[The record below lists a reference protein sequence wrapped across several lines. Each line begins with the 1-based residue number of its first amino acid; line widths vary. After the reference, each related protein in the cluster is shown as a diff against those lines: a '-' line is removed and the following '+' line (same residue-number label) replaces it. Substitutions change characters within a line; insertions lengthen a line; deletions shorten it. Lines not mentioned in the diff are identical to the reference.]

1 MRPYASPTPVF
12 GDPWDVVDR
21 LVDDVE
27 RRARLATSAEDFWSW
42 VVATTVEA
50 LAARGGT
57 AWQVCGA
64 KGLRP
69 WSVAGSAAGESSP
82 HFTSPRSAPA
92 SAAAAS
98 RRGCILLPG
107 AAPPEDSDAINPTT
121 DTLLLAPVVVD
132 GAAVAVLELA
142 LRADAPPDA
151 RDGTLRVLETLAES
165 AAAFHREML
174 RRSSAVEVA
183 ALRRVDEWLAVLYRA
198 HDLSSAAYAFAN
210 EGRRQ
215 LDCDRLSVVITERGR
230 IAATAVS
237 GADTIDRTSPQVQA
251 LKRAARQP
259 SAEHALAEY
268 RAVSPAHD
276 VRFIPLDAEH
286 ESAATA
292 NLRCLLVAENFTAPF
307 AAHFEAL
314 LEPLLRHAPSALAA
328 AAARQSAAVA
338 ERSVFGRV
346 RRSLGR
352 IGRRPLLLAMI
363 AATAVA
369 PLLIPADLTIEARG
383 QWQPRDRR
391 DLYAPLDAVVQEVRV
406 AHGDA
411 VAPGDVLVVLRSP
424 ELEVELSR
432 VLGEI
437 ETARSRLSALRSL
450 RTSAA
455 GPTSSAAARQQ
466 ELTAEEE
473 QLKQTLA
480 SREAELAL
488 LRARQAELQ
497 VRAPIAGRALTW
509 NAEQQ
514 LVGRPVARGQRLLH
528 TAAVAGPW
536 VVELD
541 VPQRRLVDLLEAR
554 ASQSEPL
561 VATFVTATEPEHRR
575 QARLERVA
583 RSVEVN
589 EAGEVVVPAVLA
601 DVDEHPDAHASH
613 PGTTVTATIVCRRTT
628 LGVVWWRELVRFV
641 YGRRL

>member
-1 MRPYASPTPVF
+1 MRPYASSSSVF

-27 RRARLATSAEDFWSW
+27 RRARHATSAEDFWPW
-42 VVATTVEA
+42 VLATTVEA

-57 AWQVCGA
+57 AWHVCGA
-64 KGLRP
+64 EGLRP
-69 WSVAGSAAGESSP
+69 WSVAGSAADESSSNL
-82 HFTSPRSAPA
+82 TTRRSAPA
-92 SAAAAS
+92 AAAAAS
-98 RRGCILLPG
+98 RRGCILLPD
-107 AAPPEDSDAINPTT
+107 AAPPDDSEAINPTT
-121 DTLLLAPVVVD
+121 DTLVLAPVVVD

-198 HDLSSAAYAFAN
+198 HDVTSAAYALAN

-215 LDCDRLSVVITERGR
+215 LDCDRLSVVVTARGR
-230 IAATAVS
+230 VGATAVS
-237 GADTIDRTSPQVQA
+237 GADVIDRTSPQVQA
-251 LKRAARQP
+251 LERAARQS
-259 SAEHALAEY
+259 SAEQALAEY
-268 RAVSPAHD
+268 RAVSPACD
-276 VRFIPLDAEH
+276 VGFIPLAAEH
-286 ESAATA
+286 ESAAA
-292 NLRCLLVAENFTAPF
+292 AYLRCLLVAENFTAPL

-314 LEPLLRHAPSALAA
+314 LEPLRRHAPSALAA
-328 AAARQSAAVA
+328 AAARQSAGVA
-338 ERSVFGRV
+338 ERSVFGRL
-346 RRSLGR
+346 RRTLER
-352 IGRRPLLLAMI
+352 ISRRPLLLATI
-363 AATAVA
+363 AALAVA
-369 PLLIPADLTIEARG
+369 PLLIPADLTVEARG

-455 GPTSSAAARQQ
+455 GPTSSGAARQQ

-497 VRAPIAGRALTW
+497 VRAPIAGLALTW
-509 NAEQQ
+509 NAERQ
-514 LVGRPVARGQRLLH
+514 LVGRPVARGQLLLH
-528 TAAVAGPW
+528 TADVAGPW
-536 VVELD
+536 VVDLD

-554 ASQSEPL
+554 ALQPEPL
-561 VATFVTATEPEHRR
+561 VATFVTATEPELRR
-575 QARLERVA
+575 QARLERIA
-583 RSVEVN
+583 ESVEVN

-601 DVDEHPDAHASH
+601 GDDEYLNSHTPH
-613 PGTTVTATIVCRRTT
+613 PGTSVTATIVCRRTT

-641 YGRRL
+641 YDRRL